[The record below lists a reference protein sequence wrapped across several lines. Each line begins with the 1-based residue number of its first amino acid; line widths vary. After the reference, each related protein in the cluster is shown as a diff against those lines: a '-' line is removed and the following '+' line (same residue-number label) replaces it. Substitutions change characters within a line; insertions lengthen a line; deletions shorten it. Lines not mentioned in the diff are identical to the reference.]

1 MNTLPRR
8 FPLCL
13 KKFKQ
18 KCNYWKQQL
27 SFWPGDQRR
36 NDQLSF
42 LIFSDIRAKLLT
54 SNVQRSSVQL
64 YSQTGPAIPVYRA
77 KLHITSDNFL
87 FEILSLHGFV
97 ICVALNDL
105 ENKSR
110 NWFVLRNAIA
120 RKLRQVNA
128 VLTQWAISLTKEQ
141 LCNSRFKQCP
151 PPERYLPTV

>member
-1 MNTLPRR
+1 MI
-8 FPLCL
+8 
-13 KKFKQ
+13 
-18 KCNYWKQQL
+18 
-27 SFWPGDQRR
+27 SS
-36 NDQLSF
+36 SF

-128 VLTQWAISLTKEQ
+128 VLTQ
-141 LCNSRFKQCP
+141 
-151 PPERYLPTV
+151 